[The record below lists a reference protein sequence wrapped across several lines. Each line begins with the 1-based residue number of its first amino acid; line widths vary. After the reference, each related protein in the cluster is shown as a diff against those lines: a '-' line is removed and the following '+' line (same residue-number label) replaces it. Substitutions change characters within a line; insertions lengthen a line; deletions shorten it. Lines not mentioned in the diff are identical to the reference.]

1 LKKGFFLI
9 IIKPTSQSGGNEM
22 KKIFFIIIA
31 FTLIVSGCSSKTEE
45 VATEEIYVPVEVMQ
59 PKEGNIS
66 KTLTFAGEVSS
77 EELVM
82 VTSMLMGAEE
92 ALDILVK
99 VGDYVEEG
107 QVLAVLS
114 GDNTLDQVESSR
126 LQYELAKSSYNSQY
140 ESYLNALDNFEK
152 IKVLYEAGA
161 VSKSEYDGAK
171 LRASD
176 NQLKLLR
183 DQLNQVKFAYEKTLE
198 NLDELNLVAPAN
210 GIVSDINISEKNL
223 VSSQNT
229 ITVLNMENLEVKFY
243 IPEGKIDVVKPGM
256 NVNLEIPSINT
267 VVKSTVDWVNPQ
279 KDPRKNMYTG
289 SLKLSNVDKA
299 IYPGMKA
306 FVNVELSN
314 KKIVLLPI
322 DAVLFDEV
330 NFVYIIDQNKPV
342 KVTVEVGDD
351 NGEMIEIISG
361 LIEDD
366 FVVVKG
372 QNFIKE
378 DSTIKVVRGQ

>member
-1 LKKGFFLI
+1 
-9 IIKPTSQSGGNEM
+9 M
-22 KKIFFIIIA
+22 KKILFMIMAIV
-31 FTLIVSGCSSKTEE
+31 LIVSGCSSKTGE
-45 VATEEIYVPVEVMQ
+45 VVTEELYVPVEVMQ

-66 KTLTFAGEVSS
+66 KTLIFAGEVSS
-77 EELVM
+77 EELAI
-82 VTSMLMGAEE
+82 VTPMLISAEE

-107 QVLAVLS
+107 QVLAILAS
-114 GDNTLDQVESSR
+114 DNTSDQIESSR
-126 LQYELAKSSYNSQY
+126 LQYELAKSSYNAQY
-140 ESYLNALDNFEK
+140 ESYLNAVDNFEK

-161 VSKSEYDGAK
+161 VSKSEYDAAK
-171 LRASD
+171 LRSSD

-183 DQLNQVKFAYEKTLE
+183 DQLNQAKFAYEKTLE

-229 ITVLNMENLEVKFY
+229 ITVLNMENLEVKFD

-256 NVNLEIPSINT
+256 NVDVEIPSIDGF
-267 VVKSTVDWVNPQ
+267 VESTVDWVNPQ

-289 SLKLSNVDKA
+289 SLKLSNVNKA
-299 IYPGMKA
+299 IYPGMKV

-314 KKIVLLPI
+314 EKIFLLPI
-322 DAVLFDEV
+322 DSVLFEET
-330 NFVYIIDQNKPV
+330 NFVYVVNQNKPV
-342 KVTVEVGDD
+342 KIAVEVGDD
-351 NGEMIEIISG
+351 NGEVIEIISG

>member
-1 LKKGFFLI
+1 
-9 IIKPTSQSGGNEM
+9 M
-22 KKIFFIIIA
+22 KKIIFIVITIV
-31 FTLIVSGCSSKTEE
+31 LIMSGCSKAPE
-45 VATEEIYVPVEVMQ
+45 VVKEEIYVPVEVMHA
-59 PKEGNIS
+59 KEGNIS

-77 EELVM
+77 GESVM
-82 VTSMLMGAEE
+82 VTPMLMSAEE
-92 ALDILVK
+92 ALEILVK

-114 GDNTLDQVESSR
+114 GDNTLDQIESSR

-176 NQLKLLR
+176 NQLKLLK
-183 DQLNQVKFAYEKTLE
+183 DQLNQAKFAYEKTLG
-198 NLDELNLVAPAN
+198 NLEDLNLTAPVN
-210 GIVSDINISEKNL
+210 GIVSDINISKMNL

-229 ITVLNMENLEVKFY
+229 ITILNMENLEVKFY
-243 IPEGKIDVVKPGM
+243 IPEGKIDVVKSGM
-256 NVNLEIPSINT
+256 NVNIEIPSINT
-267 VVKSTVDWVNPQ
+267 FVESTVDWINPQ
-279 KDPRKNMYTG
+279 KDSRKNMYTG
-289 SLKLSNVDKA
+289 SLKLSNIDKA

-314 KKIVLLPI
+314 KKTFLLPV

-330 NFVYIIDQNKPV
+330 NFVYIVDQNKPIRV
-342 KVTVEVGDD
+342 EVEVGDD

-361 LIEDD
+361 IGEDE
-366 FVVVKG
+366 FVIIKG
-372 QNFIKE
+372 QNFVKE
-378 DSTIKVVRGQ
+378 DSTIKIVRGQ